1 MYLSFLVDGIKPHN
15 LIFPLAY
22 LTGSHAALRTIA
34 SRNAL
39 GSPDS
44 YTIAWVAALSIK
56 RAAAKTTLGEEYAA
70 LTGFT

>member
-1 MYLSFLVDGIKPHN
+1 MYLSFLVDGIELHN
-15 LIFPLAY
+15 PMFPLSY
-22 LTGSHAALRTIA
+22 LTGSRAALRTIA

-44 YTIAWVAALSIK
+44 YTIAWVAALPIE
-56 RAAAKTTLGEEYAA
+56 RAAAKTTLGEEYVA